1 MTVKLLTTAI
11 VALALSVNS
20 ADAQTTIRGKAKN
33 ERQRIKQGVKSGE
46 LTKAETVNLVK
57 DQKEIRQEVKEA
69 KADGTVTRDERKDIK
84 QDQRQASRK
93 IYRKKHNNRDRN

>member
-11 VALALSVNS
+11 VALVLSVSTVN
-20 ADAQTTIRGKAKN
+20 AQNTIRGKAKN

-46 LTKAETVNLVK
+46 LTKAEAKNVIT
-57 DQKEIRQEVKEA
+57 DQKEIRQEVKAA
-69 KADGTVTRDERKDIK
+69 KSDGAVTKEERQDIK